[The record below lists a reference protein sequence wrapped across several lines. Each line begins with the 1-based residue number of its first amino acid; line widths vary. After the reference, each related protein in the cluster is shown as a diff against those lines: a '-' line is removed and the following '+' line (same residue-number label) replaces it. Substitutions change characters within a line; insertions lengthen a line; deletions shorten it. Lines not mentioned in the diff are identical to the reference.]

1 MKESRR
7 KKLAVFAGIVF
18 TAVYCFFVN
27 GFQLDSE
34 FELTKAVP
42 TPLTDV
48 YVGTVDK
55 TDNEATPDNNTGG
68 EKININTADAE
79 TLEKLDGI
87 GEKMSQRIIKY
98 REENG
103 GFKQIEDIMKVKG
116 IGEKTFLQFENN
128 ICVD

>member
-7 KKLAVFAGIVF
+7 KKLAVLAGVMF
-18 TAVYCFFVN
+18 TALYCFFVN

-42 TPLTDV
+42 TPIAEV
-48 YVGTVDK
+48 YSNAEDK
-55 TDNEATPDNNTGG
+55 TEEEAAPDNDVNG

-79 TLEKLDGI
+79 TLETLNGI

-116 IGEKTFLQFENN
+116 IGEKTFLQLENS